1 MRGASEKNHGRL
13 SRFAQREQSAEVGIS
28 RDYDATFALGAIE
41 DPSVVCRLQPVLA
54 YVNGVMPGLA
64 QTFDY
69 KWRQRVIDQESL
81 EAERSGNSRSRTASA
96 A

>member
-1 MRGASEKNHGRL
+1 MGGATEQDHRRL
-13 SRFAQREQSAEVGIS
+13 SRFPKSEKSAEVGIS

-41 DPSVVCRLQPVLA
+41 DPSVVCRLHPVLA

-69 KWRQRVIDQESL
+69 KWRQRVIDQESQ